1 MNYSGWRRKMKIGGF
16 SVSQKYS
23 DLYALLADDLSARD
37 YFNQLP
43 DYVCDQMEERA
54 SGINS
59 LESMQHYADKLTN
72 GDD

>member
-1 MNYSGWRRKMKIGGF
+1 MDK
-16 SVSQKYS
+16 KYS
-23 DLYALLADDLSARD
+23 DLYALLADDRNARD
-37 YFNQLP
+37 YFNGLP

-59 LESMQHYADKLTN
+59 LESMEHYAEKLTR

>member
-1 MNYSGWRRKMKIGGF
+1 MNK
-16 SVSQKYS
+16 KYS
-23 DLYALLADDLSARD
+23 DLYALLADDHNARN
-37 YFNQLP
+37 YFNGLP

-59 LESMQHYADKLTN
+59 LESMEHYAEKLTR

>member
-1 MNYSGWRRKMKIGGF
+1 MNK
-16 SVSQKYS
+16 KYS
-23 DLYALLADDLSARD
+23 DLYALLADDINARN
-37 YFNQLP
+37 YFNGLP

-59 LESMQHYADKLTN
+59 LESMEHYAEKLTR